1 MPRSFPITLSVHK
14 LAVALA
20 SGCSIILKAPE
31 QMPAAPAALIE
42 AYVDA
47 GVLAESRPKAGPLFD
62 IPICSRAIRVIC
74 TQFRIRPS
82 LGKQRRPMHRWL
94 PVARQA

>member
-1 MPRSFPITLSVHK
+1 MPRSFPITQSVRKLS
-14 LAVALA
+14 VALA
-20 SGCSIILKAPE
+20 TGYSIVLKASE
-31 QMPAAPAALIE
+31 QMPAATAALIE

-62 IPICSRAIRVIC
+62 IPICRRSIRVIC

-82 LGKQRRPMHRWL
+82 LGKQRRLIHRWL
-94 PVARQA
+94 PMARQA